1 MSKYSAVTHELAE
14 INLCLRN
21 LDGAP
26 HSTNQSHQANE
37 TIHAI
42 STRSAPG
49 YVVCSRTK
57 LKLASQRWAGIGS
70 VCLLTG
76 LSVCSEEAQEMVLR
90 DVL

>member
-1 MSKYSAVTHELAE
+1 MSKYSVVTHELAE

-37 TIHAI
+37 TTHAI

-49 YVVCSRTK
+49 Y
-57 LKLASQRWAGIGS
+57 ASVQQHEAQIGIPEVGQDWF
-70 VCLLTG
+70 CLLTHS
-76 LSVCSEEAQEMVLR
+76 SVCVF
-90 DVL
+90 